1 MFACTYIYA
10 MAIVGN
16 LEQLKSSIL
25 DQDLEGC
32 GTSVH
37 SILNQFFQS
46 MHGSDNDLPCGNLIH
61 NIRVKCLV
69 PAISLVCLESLFDA

>member
-1 MFACTYIYA
+1 
-10 MAIVGN
+10 
-16 LEQLKSSIL
+16 
-25 DQDLEGC
+25 
-32 GTSVH
+32 
-37 SILNQFFQS
+37 